1 MFEADKPIRHVEND
15 EYGRKKYVD
24 NLAYA
29 ILTDD
34 DSEGLIVGVE
44 GEWGSGKTSIKN
56 MLIERL
62 QQMPLP
68 SRKTHL
74 IEFDAWMYSRS
85 GEMVS
90 ALFSEI
96 AAGLSPRLEWYQ
108 RLRV

>member
-1 MFEADKPIRHVEND
+1 MFEADKPIQHVEND

-34 DSEGLIVGVE
+34 DSDGLIVGVE

-68 SRKTHL
+68 SRKTRCCWSAWQNNYY
-74 IEFDAWMYSRS
+74 FDAGS
-85 GEMVS
+85 GT
-90 ALFSEI
+90 
-96 AAGLSPRLEWYQ
+96 Y
-108 RLRV
+108 

>member
-1 MFEADKPIRHVEND
+1 M
-15 EYGRKKYVD
+15 
-24 NLAYA
+24 
-29 ILTDD
+29 
-34 DSEGLIVGVE
+34 VGVE

-74 IEFDAWMYSRS
+74 IEFDAWNVFRL

-96 AAGLSPRLEWYQ
+96 AAGLFPD
-108 RLRV
+108 